1 MYQITL
7 KIDGMACS
15 MCESHVCDTIRN
27 QFKVKK
33 VSASHAKGE
42 AVIVSETELSEAELK
57 AALDPTG
64 YKLLGYACEPYE
76 KKGGLFS
83 IFTKSK
89 RFLQA
94 PDAGFPVSGIFYA
107 HFTVLH

>member
-27 QFKVKK
+27 QFQVKK

-42 AVIVSETELSEAELK
+42 AVIVSETEISEAALK
-57 AALDPTG
+57 AGARPH
-64 YKLLGYACEPYE
+64 
-76 KKGGLFS
+76 GL
-83 IFTKSK
+83 
-89 RFLQA
+89 
-94 PDAGFPVSGIFYA
+94 
-107 HFTVLH
+107 

>member
-27 QFKVKK
+27 
-33 VSASHAKGE
+33 SASHAKGE
-42 AVIVSETELSEAELK
+42 AVIVSETEISEAALK

-83 IFTKSK
+83 IFKK
-89 RFLQA
+89 
-94 PDAGFPVSGIFYA
+94 
-107 HFTVLH
+107 